1 MNARLI
7 EKRPAALGRVGA
19 MAMILLTS
27 GCVQTPDSDDPLMPP
42 VDMAPDDL
50 LVGSTTSRAPGSVAL
65 EPRLG
70 WQAEDDVSSSDVAP
84 AATLSCPSSTTLESL
99 IDCISGQMPQHDS
112 DGFVAPTSTQKA
124 DFQTVVQRML
134 GQECDFPLPTSL
146 SANMAIRTFTDSSN
160 GRSYCLLMEVTSTV
174 TPGVV
179 DKGWGTFITYPDAT
193 REISHHAPHPKF
205 DTSSPGSS
213 GDSYTEREAVRI
225 FKLSDSRSYL
235 MAGAR
240 RSANLS
246 DSSCQPSYEESD
258 CSHNVDN
265 MFFPANQ
272 ALDAFYGAS
281 DWTAIEWHAKAAS
294 TCPNDI
300 FMSIGFNANP
310 PAGSKVLILKSQIA
324 IQRPTWIVQTP
335 RKSSCSLNATT
346 NVSGRFLND
355 VPLTDVCDTNA
366 STPSH
371 KFLHIEQT
379 VNIIGADLDGVATS
393 WANAIIA
400 AFPATP

>member
-7 EKRPAALGRVGA
+7 EKRPAVVGRVGA
-19 MAMILLTS
+19 LAMILLTS
-27 GCVQTPDSDDPLMPP
+27 GCVQTLDSDDPLMPP
-42 VDMAPDDL
+42 VDMDPDDL
-50 LVGSTTSRAPGSVAL
+50 LVGSTTSGAPGSVAL

-70 WQAEDDVSSSDVAP
+70 WQDEDHVSGSDVAP
-84 AATLSCPSSTTLESL
+84 ATTLSCPSSTALESL

-124 DFQTVVQRML
+124 DFQTVVQQML

-160 GRSYCLLMEVTSTV
+160 GRTYCLLMEVTSTV

-193 REISHHAPHPKF
+193 REISHQAPHPKF
-205 DTSSPGSS
+205 DTSIPGSS

-240 RSANLS
+240 RSANLNA
-246 DSSCQPSYEESD
+246 SSCQSSYEESD
-258 CSHNVDN
+258 CSHNINN

-272 ALDAFYGAS
+272 ALDAFYGSS

-294 TCPNDI
+294 TCPNDM

-346 NVSGRFLND
+346 NVSGRFLNG
-355 VPLTDVCDTNA
+355 VQPTNVCNTNA

-379 VNIIGADLDGVATS
+379 VNIIAADLDGVASS

-400 AFPATP
+400 AFPETP